1 MGPASGVHQCGY
13 APDPMIQADRVSKLF
28 GRATPSTGS
37 SRVRGVLAVDNVSL
51 TIEPGVV
58 TGLLGPNG
66 AGKTTLIRMMT
77 SYLTPSAGVIRIC
90 GHDSVLASGAARAS
104 IGYLPESAP
113 VYPEMRVEDFLAY
126 RARIFCVPRS
136 GRKAAIDRALDRCAL
151 ADVRHRRIGQLS
163 KGYRQRVGLAA
174 AILHDPAVLILD
186 EPSSGLDP
194 SQIQAMRAL
203 VRDLTMGGPTGKRVV
218 LLSSHILPEVSLT
231 CDRVLIIARGRLRA
245 DGTPEQLVNNA
256 ASTSRSEYVLE
267 TLAGLSES
275 ATGAISA
282 GVGGLPGVESVHV
295 EVLGD
300 GSRRLKIRP
309 TAEAG
314 DLREAIA
321 RAAAASAPGPAL
333 RELSRRTPT
342 LEEVFNGI
350 VERPE
355 SLVPASGVAS

>member
-1 MGPASGVHQCGY
+1 
-13 APDPMIQADRVSKLF
+13 MIQADRVSKLF
-28 GRATPSTGS
+28 GRVTPSAGS
-37 SRVRGVLAVDNVSL
+37 SRVRGVLAVADVSL

-77 SYLTPSAGVIRIC
+77 SFLTPSAGVIRVC
-90 GHDSVLASGAARAS
+90 GHDSVLDSGAARAS

-113 VYPEMRVEDFLAY
+113 VYPEMRVHDFLDY
-126 RARIFCVPRS
+126 RSRIFGVPRA
-136 GRKAAIDRALDRCAL
+136 GRRSAIDRALQRCAL
-151 ADVRHRRIGQLS
+151 TDVRARRIGQLS

-203 VRDLTMGGPTGKRVV
+203 VRDLALGGPTGKRVV

-245 DGTPEQLVNNA
+245 DGTPEQLVHNA

-267 TLAGLSES
+267 TLIGVSDV
-275 ATGAISA
+275 TIGAIVTRISA
-282 GVGGLPGVESVHV
+282 LAGVESLAR
-295 EVLGD
+295 ENLPD
-300 GSRRLKIRP
+300 ASTRLRVRP

-314 DLREAIA
+314 DLRDSLA
-321 RAAAASAPGPAL
+321 RAVAVAQPGAVL

-350 VERPE
+350 VERPDA
-355 SLVPASGVAS
+355 PGVGS